1 MAQTLPNGVVIPEQT
16 ESISGA
22 GVQELRTVG
31 QTADASLAG
40 KASTGYVDNGLNDAK
55 KFASQKYDESIS
67 YASAVESASLV
78 RDADL
83 EALIAGMEG
92 MDYVGAWEPGYVY
105 RINDVVTH
113 GGDSWAR
120 LTAGS
125 TGEPGADPAA
135 WGLVARKGDGGGFGE
150 LSETDV
156 TGLYETV
163 EPEPS
168 VPVSWADLIGKPA
181 TYPST
186 IPEVDGLQAI
196 IDRLTVGTGSV
207 TITTGVEGID
217 GGSIAVQRFGPIVYM
232 NILSLQLNAETGDL
246 IGVVPAWA
254 RPPAT
259 IDLTIAQPSPSFA
272 AGPVRIYSNG
282 NIRFYNR
289 TGSYIAGL
297 VSYPTAHPY
306 PDL

>member
-16 ESISGA
+16 ESISSA

-92 MDYVGAWEPGYVY
+92 MSYVGAWDSGTTY

-120 LTAGS
+120 LTTGA
-125 TGEPGADPAA
+125 TGEPGASATD
-135 WGLVARKGDGGGFGE
+135 WGLVARKGDGGGFGS
-150 LSETDV
+150 LNETEV
-156 TGLYETV
+156 VGLYDTV
-163 EPEPS
+163 DGGVEARLAAMEYDS
-168 VPVSWADLIGKPA
+168 GVRDMRAYLSNDATADLFTVQRVGRTVTISVVGLTAPGSSSVVVLSAGSFVGGFRPNSDRQQPLGGINYTVARLRVLSSGTVSLFRGAGGTSYSGILTYLVPPELPA
-181 TYPST
+181 TLP
-186 IPEVDGLQAI
+186 
-196 IDRLTVGTGSV
+196 
-207 TITTGVEGID
+207 
-217 GGSIAVQRFGPIVYM
+217 
-232 NILSLQLNAETGDL
+232 GD
-246 IGVVPAWA
+246 PA
-254 RPPAT
+254 
-259 IDLTIAQPSPSFA
+259 
-272 AGPVRIYSNG
+272 
-282 NIRFYNR
+282 
-289 TGSYIAGL
+289 
-297 VSYPTAHPY
+297 
-306 PDL
+306 